1 MIQWRD
7 EGILLSVRKHAENSV
22 IAEIFTE
29 SHGRHSGVVR
39 GGVGRKKSPILQ
51 IGSQLEV
58 VWKARLEDHIGS
70 FSVEPLRSRAA
81 QMMEDPLTLAGLTSA
96 IGLLSFSLPER
107 EVQLSLYR
115 NSVNLLDFMCT
126 TEAWP
131 LAYLQ
136 WELGLLQDLG
146 FGLDLNTCAVSGKT
160 DNLLYVSPKS
170 GRAVAAHHAGRWKAQ
185 LLPLVPCMIG
195 DSVASNGEIAVGL
208 RTIGHFFE
216 KWVAPSL
223 GDRPMPRA
231 RDRLLN
237 RLDNKLNN

>member
-96 IGLLSFSLPER
+96 IGLLSFSLP
-107 EVQLSLYR
+107 
-115 NSVNLLDFMCT
+115 
-126 TEAWP
+126 
-131 LAYLQ
+131 
-136 WELGLLQDLG
+136 
-146 FGLDLNTCAVSGKT
+146 
-160 DNLLYVSPKS
+160 
-170 GRAVAAHHAGRWKAQ
+170 
-185 LLPLVPCMIG
+185 
-195 DSVASNGEIAVGL
+195 
-208 RTIGHFFE
+208 
-216 KWVAPSL
+216 
-223 GDRPMPRA
+223 
-231 RDRLLN
+231 
-237 RLDNKLNN
+237 